1 MARLVYGS
9 CRTTHY
15 LKRFHQAV
23 RRLSVLEIYDSIDT
37 TMDATPSR
45 LPAAVA
51 ALAQRRGRGRPGPWR
66 SPRGGAWITV
76 FLHAPPDPRLP
87 PAVGGY
93 LAELLEELLCGTA
106 RLAVKWPND
115 VYAGERKLAG
125 ILVEHRARMLRV
137 GVGVNVYNEPPPGAT
152 SLAQLGYRGP
162 LALVYAAAIE
172 AAVRAAEDPA
182 GGVAEAAARD
192 MLRGCRVAVEA
203 PEGLVEGVARG
214 ITSSGALLVETGE
227 GAVELACCH
236 VKAWSC
242 SNTRPA
248 PKSSRAGGED

>member
-1 MARLVYGS
+1 MLG
-9 CRTTHY
+9 
-15 LKRFHQAV
+15 Q
-23 RRLSVLEIYDSIDT
+23 LSVLEVYDAIDT
-37 TMDATPSR
+37 TMDATPPR

-51 ALAQRRGRGRPGPWR
+51 ALTQRRGRGRTGAWH

-76 FLHAPPDPRLP
+76 FLNAPPDPRLP
-87 PAVGGY
+87 TAVGGY
-93 LAELLEELLCGTA
+93 LAGLLEEFLCGAVHLT
-106 RLAVKWPND
+106 VKWPND
-115 VYAGERKLAG
+115 VYAGGRKLAG
-125 ILVEHRARMLRV
+125 ILVEHRAGMLRV

-152 SLAQLGYRGP
+152 SLAQLGYGGP
-162 LALVYAAAIE
+162 LALVYAAIIE
-172 AAVRAAEDPA
+172 AVMRAAEDPA

-192 MLRGCRVAVEA
+192 MLWGCRVAIES

-227 GAVELACCH
+227 GTVELACCH

-248 PKSSRAGGED
+248 TKSSPAGGD